1 MLEAVYKS
9 SPFGIIPRT
18 SMGKKKQFSLNSA
31 IKIIIHNFLLTG
43 IDKNVN
49 LILNPTASGDVE
61 HPGLTILRAVSAP
74 QKLWRTTGLMRLWS
88 MRLLCTYM
96 KNPAFSTIINEKDSS
111 KYCMFNLKGYDSH
124 LLQVYVSA
132 SKLQKPACAS
142 NASSSSKLC
151 VLVARDT

>member
-1 MLEAVYKS
+1 M
-9 SPFGIIPRT
+9 
-18 SMGKKKQFSLNSA
+18 
-31 IKIIIHNFLLTG
+31 
-43 IDKNVN
+43 N
-49 LILNPTASGDVE
+49 LILNPTASEGDVE
-61 HPGLTILRAVSAP
+61 HPAGLTILRGSLGSPETVENCRADETLVHEITVY
-74 QKLWRTTGLMRLWS
+74 L
-88 MRLLCTYM
+88 YD
-96 KNPAFSTIINEKDSS
+96 PAFSTIINEKDSS